1 MMKSSVGTMIV
12 GLLLSLGMGALLLY
26 WLQLG
31 EGAGVT
37 GFLFMFG
44 MVAGIGVVWKGA
56 NRT

>member
-1 MMKSSVGTMIV
+1 MIV
-12 GLLLSLGMGALLLY
+12 GLLLSLGMGGLLLY

-31 EGAGVT
+31 EGAGIT

-44 MVAGIGVVWKGA
+44 MLAGIGVVWKGA